1 MAKKEKITSS
11 IIQNSKDLGELGRAV
26 KSQKLTALTAYDYP
40 LARILDECGID
51 IILVGDSVGNVMLG
65 YRNTLPVTM
74 TEMIIHTQAVSRAVE
89 RALIVADL
97 PFGSY
102 QSDPRLAV
110 SNAADLIKAGAE
122 AVKLE
127 GAEHLEAVKKIIKAG
142 IPVMG
147 HVGFTPQSVNRIGA
161 RVQGRGKREEVKI
174 FTDAKKLEKA
184 GCFAVV
190 LELMPPE
197 LAEKITKTLKI
208 PTIGI
213 GAGPHCDGQVL
224 VTYDMLGLYPNPPK
238 FVKRYV
244 DLSSQIKTA
253 VNKFKADSLR

>member
-1 MAKKEKITSS
+1 MAKKEKITS
-11 IIQNSKDLGELGRAV
+11 
-26 KSQKLTALTAYDYP
+26 QKIREAKAENRKLAALTAYDYP
-40 LARILDECGID
+40 LAKILDECGLD
-51 IILVGDSVGNVMLG
+51 IVLVGDSVGNVMLG

-74 TEMIIHTQAVSRAVE
+74 TEMVIHTQAVSRAVE
-89 RALIVADL
+89 RALIVADM

-110 SNAADLIKAGAE
+110 GNAADLIKAGAE

-127 GAEHLEAVKKIIKAG
+127 GAEHLEAVRRIIKAG

-147 HVGFTPQSVNRIGA
+147 HVGFTPQSVNRIGT
-161 RVQGRGKREEVKI
+161 RVQGLGTGEALKI
-174 FTDAKKLEKA
+174 LGDAKKLEKA

-213 GAGPHCDGQVL
+213 GAGSHCDGQVL

-238 FVKRYV
+238 FVKRYA
-244 DLSSQIKTA
+244 DLTSQIKTA
-253 VNKFKADSLR
+253 VKKFKADSLR